1 VEIDPDSASRYL
13 PTMNRE
19 LEVLEANEAFYRAF
33 AARDAEAMDALWARR
48 APVAC
53 IHPGWDALDGREDVV
68 GSFRALLTS
77 GGAPGVRCTAAAAHV
92 VGEAA
97 FVTCHELIAGARLV
111 ATNVFARE
119 DGVWRM
125 VHHHASPMA
134 PAQVRTRPP
143 EPELRS

>member
-1 VEIDPDSASRYL
+1 
-13 PTMNRE
+13 MNRE
-19 LEVLEANEAFYRAF
+19 LEVLEANEAFYRCF
-33 AARDAEAMDALWARR
+33 AARDADAMDALWARR

-53 IHPGWDALDGREDVV
+53 IHPGWDALDGREEVV
-68 GSFRALLTS
+68 RSFRAILAS
-77 GGAPGVRCTAAAAHV
+77 GGAPRVSCTAASAHV
-92 VGEAA
+92 VGEVA

-119 DGVWRM
+119 DGGWRM

-134 PAQVRTRPP
+134 SAQVRARPP